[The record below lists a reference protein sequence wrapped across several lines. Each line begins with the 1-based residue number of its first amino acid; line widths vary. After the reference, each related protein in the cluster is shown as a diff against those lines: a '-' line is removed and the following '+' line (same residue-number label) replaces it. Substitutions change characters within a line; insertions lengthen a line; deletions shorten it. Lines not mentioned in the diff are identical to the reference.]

1 MKKENL
7 VHGEIYFQDKY
18 VNNYVVN
25 YLFFLNKDD
34 NEVKFLDK
42 GFINITEKKFNNWG
56 GTSGNDFNTIKEASE
71 LEKAWLL
78 ECVKQNKFIPLKKIK
93 LPQNEWL
100 WNL

>member
-7 VHGEIYFQDKY
+7 VHGEIYFQNKTET
-18 VNNYVVN
+18 
-25 YLFFLNKDD
+25 YLFFLNKND
-34 NEVKFLDK
+34 NYVKFSEK

-56 GTSGNDFNTIKEASE
+56 GTSGIDFNTIKEASE

-100 WNL
+100 WTI